1 VVSRGADV
9 VYDACVM
16 RELSARLE
24 AIVQA
29 LRPCRLL
36 ADIGTDH
43 GLVPIAAVLRGVA
56 ESAIASDM
64 REAPLRVARRNIARA
79 RLEGRVTI
87 AQGDGLA
94 ELAGRGIDTIVL
106 AGMSGELAVR
116 LCSATPDVL
125 RSTEQLVLQPNRGVH
140 VVRSW
145 ARGAGWHLRDE
156 RLVAS
161 GGQFFAV
168 CAFVQGVG
176 PDPAYA
182 MTGWTEEA
190 LDRVGPVL
198 LARKDPVALRW
209 CVAQR
214 DRVRDLVRDGAP
226 TLGRELAAWQAACD
240 QLA

>member
-168 CAFVQGVG
+168 CASG
-176 PDPAYA
+176 PCSSRARIRSRCGGASRSAIGCATWSVMVRRPSAASSPRGKRPAIN
-182 MTGWTEEA
+182 WP
-190 LDRVGPVL
+190 DRRLGT
-198 LARKDPVALRW
+198 D
-209 CVAQR
+209 QR
-214 DRVRDLVRDGAP
+214 RSVH
-226 TLGRELAAWQAACD
+226 GRRPHSHYG
-240 QLA
+240 